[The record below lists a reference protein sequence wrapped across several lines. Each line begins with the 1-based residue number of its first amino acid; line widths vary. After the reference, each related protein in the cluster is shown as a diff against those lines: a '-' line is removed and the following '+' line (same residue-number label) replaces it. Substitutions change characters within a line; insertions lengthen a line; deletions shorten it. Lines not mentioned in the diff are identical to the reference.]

1 VVSAFK
7 LGLVT
12 NGSVGW
18 KTVRMR
24 WETDLADYAPTLQHI
39 EDHARWAS
47 SLTERY
53 AKSIGLALSGR
64 AAAHEAIRSGAN
76 VVLLSTLQNAPFVPL
91 PPSVQYLVY
100 GDCTTAQLAELY
112 GGKRLGFPGSAV
124 NAQLR
129 RLVDYGCYFLCMS
142 QWYRDAL
149 RRELGV
155 GDDRLV
161 LLPFDVDTE
170 KWKPPEQKA
179 PNARTQVLFI
189 GGDFRRKGGD
199 IVYELAKLERFANVD
214 FHVVSPH
221 AEAGP
226 ANVHVHRS
234 LTPESL
240 DLVRLTAASDI
251 FILPTRAD
259 ISPNAAMEAA
269 ACGLPAIVTRCGG
282 IPEIV
287 LDGSTG
293 SVLDGPSLDAF
304 AEKLS
309 AYLSDPAMAAERG
322 RNARQHILRN
332 YSKTVHLTTL
342 RTVIGRAAAD
352 VLDATANRL

>member
-1 VVSAFK
+1 VVNALN

-12 NGSVGW
+12 SGSVGW
-18 KTVRMR
+18 KTVRTR
-24 WETDLADYAPTLQHI
+24 WETDLADYAPSLQHI
-39 EDHARWAS
+39 EDHAQWAS

-53 AKSIGLALSGR
+53 AKSVGLALTGR
-64 AAAHEAIRSGAN
+64 AAAQEAIRSGAN

-91 PPSVQYLVY
+91 PAGVTYVVY

-129 RLVDYGCYFLCMS
+129 RLVDHGCYFLCMS
-142 QWYRDAL
+142 EWYRDAL

-155 GDDRLV
+155 DNDRLV
-161 LLPFDVDTE
+161 LLPFYVDTE
-170 KWKPPEQKA
+170 KWKPPAQKA
-179 PNARTQVLFI
+179 PNTRIQVLFI
-189 GGDFRRKGGD
+189 GADFRRKGGD
-199 IVYELAKLERFANVD
+199 VVYELARLERFANVD

-221 AEAGP
+221 AEMGP
-226 ANVHVHRS
+226 ANVRVHRS
-234 LTPESL
+234 LAPESP
-240 DLVRLTAASDI
+240 DLIRLTAASDI

-259 ISPNAAMEAA
+259 ISPNAVMEAA

-287 LDGSTG
+287 LNGSTG

-304 AEKLS
+304 AEELS
-309 AYLSDPAMAAERG
+309 AYLSDPSMVAERG

-332 YSKTVHLTTL
+332 YSKTVHLEIL
-342 RTVIGRAAAD
+342 RDVIARAAAE
-352 VLDATANRL
+352 VRSNR